1 MSMPVIVDDGE
12 TVARIL
18 HREWIVDGELQIYA
32 FALRKNETYISVN
45 RPSVASFESDVLDFI
60 IEHPVYRSES
70 DSLSF
75 KQAELNVCE
84 IRNITSDLGEL
95 SIDVSVEVE
104 PRDSHYKSH
113 AGIFTRVEG
122 RNIKG
127 GQQQMLITDNGKVV
141 SYEAIQLKVQY
152 ALLALSNLKNCQL
165 SRQADSQ
172 Q

>member
-32 FALRKNETYISVN
+32 FALRKNEAYISVN

-60 IEHPVYRSES
+60 IEHPAYRSES

-84 IRNITSDLGEL
+84 IRKITSELGDLSL
-95 SIDVSVEVE
+95 DVSVEVE
-104 PRDSHYKSH
+104 PRYSHYKSH

-127 GQQQMLITDNGKVV
+127 GQHK
-141 SYEAIQLKVQY
+141 
-152 ALLALSNLKNCQL
+152 C
-165 SRQADSQ
+165 
-172 Q
+172 

>member
-1 MSMPVIVDDGE
+1 MSMSVIVDDNE

-18 HREWIVDGELQIYA
+18 HREWIIVGELQIYA
-32 FALRKNETYISVN
+32 FALRKNETYFSVN
-45 RPSVASFESDVLDFI
+45 RPSIASFESDVLDFI
-60 IEHPVYRSES
+60 IEHPAYKSES

-75 KQAELNVCE
+75 RIAELNVCE
-84 IRNITSDLGEL
+84 IRRIKVELGEL

-113 AGIFTRVEG
+113 AGIFTRIEG

-141 SYEAIQLKVQY
+141 SYKAIHLKVQY
-152 ALLALSNLKNCQL
+152 ALFALSNLKNCQL
-165 SRQADSQ
+165 SIMKDS
-172 Q
+172 